1 MSFTVVEQARARLNR
16 SELAV
21 PGSRPEF
28 FDKAARSAADAVFI
42 DLEDSVAPDEKDK
55 ARANAVQ
62 ALNDLDWG
70 RKTVSVR
77 VNGLDSP
84 YMYRD
89 VVDVVE
95 RGGGRLDLLMIPKVG
110 VPADVYALDMLVTQ
124 IERAKG
130 WTRRVGLEL
139 IVESALGMTNV
150 EAIAA
155 ASPRNETLHFGVA
168 DFAGSV
174 RARTTGMGGANA
186 DYAVLTHKDKDGKR
200 QTHWADPWH
209 YGLARLVVAARARGL
224 RPLDGPF
231 GDFQDKDG
239 YLAAA
244 RRAAALGCDG
254 KWAIHPSQI
263 EMANAVFSPAPDEL
277 DRARRIIAAMLEARR
292 AGKGAVALDGK
303 MIDAA
308 SIRQAEAVVRKAELI
323 GAAHAG

>member
-139 IVESALGMTNV
+139 IVESALGITNV

-209 YGLARLVVAARARGL
+209 YALARLVVAARARGL

>member
-1 MSFTVVEQARARLNR
+1 
-16 SELAV
+16 
-21 PGSRPEF
+21 
-28 FDKAARSAADAVFI
+28 
-42 DLEDSVAPDEKDK
+42 
-55 ARANAVQ
+55 
-62 ALNDLDWG
+62 
-70 RKTVSVR
+70 
-77 VNGLDSP
+77 
-84 YMYRD
+84 
-89 VVDVVE
+89 
-95 RGGGRLDLLMIPKVG
+95 
-110 VPADVYALDMLVTQ
+110 
-124 IERAKG
+124 
-130 WTRRVGLEL
+130 
-139 IVESALGMTNV
+139 
-150 EAIAA
+150 
-155 ASPRNETLHFGVA
+155 
-168 DFAGSV
+168 
-174 RARTTGMGGANA
+174 MGGANA

-209 YGLARLVVAARARGL
+209 YALARLVVAARARGL